1 MLDLITRGTPGSRRM
16 GMASEL
22 LRSLKEHYEEIL
34 DQILGRDDVKL
45 ILVLECQKHRSVA
58 E

>member
-1 MLDLITRGTPGSRRM
+1 MLDLITRVTPGSRKI

-22 LRSLKEHYEEIL
+22 LRLPKEHYEEIL
-34 DQILGRDDVKL
+34 GQILGRDDVKL
-45 ILVLECQKHRSVA
+45 ILVLKCQKHRSVA